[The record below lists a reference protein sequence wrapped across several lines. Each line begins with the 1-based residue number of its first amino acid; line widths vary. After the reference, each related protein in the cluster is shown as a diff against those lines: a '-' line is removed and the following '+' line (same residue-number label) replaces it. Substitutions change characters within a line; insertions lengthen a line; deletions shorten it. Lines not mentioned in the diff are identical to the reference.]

1 MAAVAGQSFG
11 RGGNRGKPRGG
22 RGGATRG
29 GRGGNAAAG
38 SGAAT
43 TADKSSPTWLA
54 QQASGLCRHHWRY
67 GDKAFN
73 CRQPC
78 SWQGN

>member
-1 MAAVAGQSFG
+1 VAAVAVQTFG

-29 GRGGNAAAG
+29 GQGGNAAAG
-38 SGAAT
+38 SGSAAG
-43 TADKSSPTWLA
+43 ADKSSPTWLA